1 MSEVQSDIVAPMC
14 MSCRH
19 YDRSDEAEEITCSA
33 YPDGI
38 PELILESEVDH
49 RYPYRGDRGI
59 TFDLDPRYP
68 MPEGYLDML
77 FPAATAP

>member
-1 MSEVQSDIVAPMC
+1 MSELQSDIAAPMC
-14 MSCRH
+14 VSCRH
-19 YDRSDEAEEITCSA
+19 YDRSNEDELTCSA

-38 PELILESEVDH
+38 PEAILDSEVDH
-49 RYPYRGDRGI
+49 RQPYRGDHGI
-59 TFDLDPRYP
+59 TFDLDPRHP